1 MENNEQQK
9 ANHLASIHGNETT
22 EVASNSDNST
32 AVNHLASVHSTVK
45 DDSTESTEELSD
57 DTCVRETTEEVL
69 GETPE
74 VLPTELGG
82 IKLED

>member
-9 ANHLASIHGNETT
+9 ANHLASIHAN
-22 EVASNSDNST
+22 
-32 AVNHLASVHSTVK
+32 VK
-45 DDSTESTEELSD
+45 EESTESIETSIDVTDEPVASEEI
-57 DTCVRETTEEVL
+57 L